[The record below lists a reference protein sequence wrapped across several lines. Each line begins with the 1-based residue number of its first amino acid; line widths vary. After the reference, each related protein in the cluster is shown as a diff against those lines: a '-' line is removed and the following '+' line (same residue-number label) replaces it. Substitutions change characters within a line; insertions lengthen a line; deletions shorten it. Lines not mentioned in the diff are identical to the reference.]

1 MSDTSDQWAA
11 LESENERLVD
21 PTIGPLPVTPATP
34 VPPVAG
40 PAAPDARPSAPD
52 ARPAAPPGRRPG
64 RHRQRAVAAASAAA
78 LAVAGAAA
86 WPASAAVSPDQ
97 SPAPASWQTVLS
109 VGAPGDPAF
118 TAVTATGRHRA
129 WAFQSPD
136 GPSAVPAWR
145 LTSAGW
151 SLAPS
156 PGKDGHAVAAAGAS
170 SARDV
175 WAFTE
180 QGAGSRAFR
189 WDGTRWV
196 AAGSFTRDV
205 GATVVLSSRD
215 VWAFGAPNSAR
226 GGLGARHYDGHRW
239 KRLRS
244 GRGLNSGSALS
255 AHSIWAVGGK
265 TIAHWNGHQWSR
277 TSVAAIIPPDTQFCR
292 PTVTAIYARS
302 SRSVWAVGA
311 GNCEDEIGPGFL
323 LHYDGHQWGR
333 VAHASFG
340 APVGVV
346 PDGSG
351 GLWIPSFT
359 GSGGPVHMVHY
370 SGRQLQNARMPVSS
384 SKLRLLG
391 IAAVPQR
398 TTAFAVGATFA
409 SSMPG
414 VDQAAAVFEFRR

>member
-1 MSDTSDQWAA
+1 MPDAGDQWTA
-11 LESENERLVD
+11 LDSQNERLVD
-21 PTIGPLPVTPATP
+21 PAIPASP
-34 VPPVAG
+34 VPPVTQIP
-40 PAAPDARPSAPD
+40 PAATLDAP
-52 ARPAAPPGRRPG
+52 RPG
-64 RHRQRAVAAASAAA
+64 RHRQRAVAVMSAAV
-78 LAVAGAAA
+78 LAAGGAAAAVPAGAAA
-86 WPASAAVSPDQ
+86 ARGESAT
-97 SPAPASWQTVLS
+97 PASWQTVLS
-109 VGAPGDPAF
+109 VPGSDDPAF
-118 TAVTATGRHRA
+118 TAVTATGSRHA
-129 WAFQSPD
+129 WAFESPGD
-136 GPSAVPAWR
+136 ASSPPAAWR
-145 LTSAGW
+145 LTPAGW
-151 SLAPS
+151 KSALS
-156 PGKDGHAVAAAGAS
+156 PGKDGETVTAAGAS
-170 SARDV
+170 RRHNV
-175 WAFTE
+175 WAFTQE
-180 QGAGSRAFR
+180 GTRSRAFR
-189 WDGTRWV
+189 WNGTRW
-196 AAGSFTRDV
+196 ADAGSFTRDV

-226 GGLGARHYDGHRW
+226 NGLGARHYNGHRW
-239 KRLRS
+239 KRIRS
-244 GRGLNSGSALS
+244 GHWLNAGSALS

-265 TIAHWNGHQWSR
+265 KVAHWNGHRWHK
-277 TSVAAIIPPDTQFCR
+277 TSVAAIIPSNTQFCH
-292 PTVTAIYARS
+292 PTVTGIYAS
-302 SRSVWAVGA
+302 SATSVWAVGA